1 MQYDVLIPGPEGVQ
15 AIAGIIPNSDQGLGQ
30 VYDPT
35 KGTFEKA
42 EIAKKPAEGM
52 KQPAEGMKQPAT
64 PEKE

>member
-1 MQYDVLIPGPEGVQ
+1 MQYDVLVPGPEGVQ

-52 KQPAEGMKQPAT
+52 KQPEQPAA